1 MFKLKQL
8 LQACMF
14 FVRISISLYE
24 GNKLLRKH
32 CGYHWTFKGYLL
44 TPRNQP
50 KHDDWNCSTLIDLR
64 HFS

>member
-24 GNKLLRKH
+24 ANKLLRKH

-44 TPRNQP
+44 TLRKQP
-50 KHDDWNCSTLIDLR
+50 KHDD
-64 HFS
+64 